1 MTTLMLGLSGLLAL
15 TGSLLFGMVV
25 IGAFRDSMKQGMMS
39 LLVPGYALYFG
50 WKKMNQP
57 WLPVAGLVAL
67 LGAGVVGFFSSSFE
81 PNLTIDDDAAF
92 EEDSAFADDGAF
104 GDDSFDDLDEP
115 LD

>member
-15 TGSLLFGMVV
+15 IGALLFGMVV
-25 IGAFRDSMKQGMMS
+25 IGAFKDSMKEGMMS
-39 LLVPGYALYFG
+39 ILIPGYVLYFG
-50 WKKMNQP
+50 WKKMNKP
-57 WLPVAGLVAL
+57 WIPAAGLAAL

-81 PNLTIDDDAAF
+81 PNLTIDDDSAF
-92 EEDSAFADDGAF
+92 EEDGAFGDDDAF